1 MTPTAPTS
9 PRAELRQR
17 LLSAR
22 QTWAQGPTAPA
33 AQAALDK
40 RLAEVLA
47 QLEPDCLGLYWPMKG
62 EFNPRD
68 AALTAQS
75 AWGSRLALPYADKTP
90 VAMHFRPWSGEDP
103 TVVDACGIPSTEGK
117 PVVPDVVLV
126 PCVGFT
132 AEGYRLGYGGG
143 YFDRFLADHPGV
155 TAIGLAWDEALLPRE
170 ALAPQA
176 HDIRLMAV
184 VTPSQIWG

>member
-1 MTPTAPTS
+1 MTTTPPTS

-22 QTWAQGPTAPA
+22 QTWAQGPAAPA

-68 AALTAQS
+68 AARTAQS
-75 AWGSRLALPYADKTP
+75 AWGSRLALPYAEKTP
-90 VAMHFRPWSGEDP
+90 VAMHFRPWSGEAP

-132 AEGYRLGYGGG
+132 GEGYRLGYGGG

-155 TAIGLAWDEALLPRE
+155 TAIGLAWDEGLLTRD